1 MAPWHARAAAV
12 RFAMARGALFA
23 ATAVLV
29 LVGAGSMARAEP
41 PQTKGSEI
49 DTEHLFGFN
58 IGTDIGAVGDKEI
71 ESELDGRFGKRTGSY
86 GALSP
91 MLGFEFIPADN
102 LRLEA
107 SAAAAAHEIAG
118 VAGLDDRRQA
128 AFQGLAF
135 EARYR
140 LLDRARSAFGL
151 AIKAEPHWGQL
162 DERSGAPVDL
172 YGVDLAI
179 LADKELIP
187 KRLIGVVNLLYQP
200 EAIRSRITGAWAR
213 DTTAGASTGLML
225 HVRPDFFIG
234 AEARYLRAYDS
245 AGFDNFAGH
254 ALFLGPTTFAKLS
267 QHWWTS
273 AALSIQVVGRAV
285 AAPGALDLRNFE
297 RYQAKFRLGYNF

>member
-1 MAPWHARAAAV
+1 
-12 RFAMARGALFA
+12 MARGALYA
-23 ATAVLV
+23 ATAFLV
-29 LVGAGSMARAEP
+29 LLGAGSLARAEP
-41 PQTKGSEI
+41 PPPKGSEI

-71 ESELDGRFGKRTGSY
+71 ENELDGRFAKRTGSY

-91 MLGFEFIPADN
+91 MLGLEFVPANN
-102 LRLEA
+102 LRLQA
-107 SAAAAAHEIAG
+107 TAAAAAYDIAG
-118 VAGLDDRRQA
+118 VAGLGDRRQA
-128 AFQGLAF
+128 AFQGLSF

-140 LLDRARSAFGL
+140 LLDRAQSPFGL
-151 AIKAEPHWGQL
+151 AIKAEPHWGQF

-179 LADKELIP
+179 LADKALIP
-187 KRLIGVVNLLYQP
+187 DRLIGVVNLLYQP
-200 EAIRSRITGAWAR
+200 EATRSRITAAWAR
-213 DTTAGASTGLML
+213 DATAGASTGLML

-245 AGFDNFAGH
+245 AGFDAFAGH
-254 ALFLGPTTFAKLS
+254 ALFLGPMTFIKLS
-267 QHWWTS
+267 EHWWTS

-285 AAPGALDLRNFE
+285 AAPGALDLTNFE